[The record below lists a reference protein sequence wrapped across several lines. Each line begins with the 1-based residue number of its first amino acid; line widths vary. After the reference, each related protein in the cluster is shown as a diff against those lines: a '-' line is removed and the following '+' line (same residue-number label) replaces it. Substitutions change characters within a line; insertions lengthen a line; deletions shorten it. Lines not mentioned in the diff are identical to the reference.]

1 MNRHRRS
8 ASRAVR
14 NIGLAAT
21 TLAALLVSAC
31 AGSAPATRAT
41 DDGDIVPGGTL
52 RVASL
57 ASDMDS
63 LDPLTGYDT
72 NAWAVQRAITR
83 QLVTFPGSTGE
94 LKDDTEIVPDLAES
108 WDVSED
114 GRTYTFHLRDGIT
127 YSGSSDREIVAGD
140 FVYAVKRFCDPN
152 KQVAAINYFH
162 LSFEGF
168 TEFCDEFATVPTGDL
183 AASKQFID
191 THEIS
196 GVQALDDKTLIIT
209 APSKSYDFLDILTMN
224 FVTPLPPEV
233 ASQYFGDSLEFR
245 QNFPSSGPYRIDTYQ
260 PGQQLV
266 LKKVEGYNH
275 DTDPA
280 RAAYVDE
287 IVIDFTT
294 NSEDSVV
301 QKVRSG
307 EADLTLYMDVPP
319 RATLNQYASTNDPG
333 LHTSDSGAANF
344 VVINAK
350 PEATFPGATALRDPR
365 VRQAFG
371 YAVNKAN
378 LVQGQGGPIAAK
390 PNGQIVTS
398 TLLGHEPFD
407 PYATPDSKGDPE
419 KARQLLA
426 EAGYP
431 DGLTLDAV
439 YRSTAQFESIAVTL
453 KEDLAAAGITLNL
466 IALPGTEYTSYLQD
480 PNSRYDVALSGSFT
494 PDWQGRS
501 TRMLL
506 GGWLNSEAA
515 PCGKGNVNA
524 ICYNNDQLN
533 ELARQAFPSDDPAPI
548 WAEADRIVSTDLPWI
563 PLFEK
568 RKNLISS
575 DRVINWTW
583 ASLPAQ
589 ADYTNI
595 ALRPG
600 S

>member
-1 MNRHRRS
+1 MNRHRRPT
-8 ASRAVR
+8 SRALRSVG
-14 NIGLAAT
+14 IAAT
-21 TLAALLVSAC
+21 ALAVVLVSGC
-31 AGSAPATRAT
+31 AGTAPATRAAAS
-41 DDGDIVPGGTL
+41 GDIVAGGTL

-72 NAWAVQRAITR
+72 NAWAVQRTITR

-108 WDVSED
+108 WDISED
-114 GRTYTFHLRDGIT
+114 GRTYTFHLRDGIS
-127 YSGSSDREIVAGD
+127 YSGSSTREIVAGD

-162 LSFEGF
+162 LAFEGF
-168 TEFCDEFATVPTGDL
+168 TQFCDEFAAVPTGDL

-191 THEIS
+191 THDIS
-196 GVQALDDKTLIIT
+196 GVRAVDDKTLVIT

-233 ASQYFGDSLEFR
+233 ASQYYGDSLEFR
-245 QNFPSSGPYRIDTYQ
+245 QNFPSSGPYRIDSYR

-266 LKKVEGYNH
+266 LAKVEGYNH
-275 DTDPA
+275 DADPA
-280 RAAYVDE
+280 RKAYVDE
-287 IVIDFTT
+287 IVVDFTT

-301 QKVRSG
+301 QKVQSG

-319 RATLNQYASTNDPG
+319 RAVLNQYSSTDNPN

-365 VRQAFG
+365 VRQAFA
-371 YAVNKAN
+371 YAVNKTN

-407 PYATPDSKGDPE
+407 PYATPDGKGDPE
-419 KARQLLA
+419 TARRLLA
-426 EAGYP
+426 EAGFP

-466 IALPGTEYTSYLQD
+466 MALPGTEYTSYLQD
-480 PNSRYDVALSGSFT
+480 PTSRYDVALSGSFT

-524 ICYNNDQLN
+524 ICYSNDRLN

-548 WAEADRIVSTDLPWI
+548 WAEADRVVSTDLPWV

-575 DRVINWTW
+575 DRVTNWTW

-600 S
+600 A

>member
-1 MNRHRRS
+1 MRS
-8 ASRAVR
+8 LHTSRALR
-14 NIGLAAT
+14 GGFALT
-21 TLAALLVSAC
+21 AALSTALL
-31 AGSAPATRAT
+31 AGCSGTAPATQAAGA
-41 DDGDIVPGGTL
+41 GDITPGGTL

-94 LKDDTEIVPDLAES
+94 LKDDTELTPDLAES
-108 WDVSED
+108 WDVSDD
-114 GRTYTFHLRDGIT
+114 GKTYTFHLRDGIT
-127 YSGSSDREIVAGD
+127 YSGASTREIVAAD
-140 FVYAVKRFCDPN
+140 FIYAVKRFCDPN
-152 KQVAAINYFH
+152 KQVAAVNYFE
-162 LSFEGF
+162 LAFEGF
-168 TEFCDEFATVPTGDL
+168 ASYCDEFSKVPTGDL
-183 AASKQFID
+183 AASKSFID

-196 GVQALDDKTLIIT
+196 GLSAPDEKTLVIKT
-209 APSKSYDFLDILTMN
+209 PAKAYDFLDILTMN
-224 FVTPLPPEV
+224 FVTPLPEEV
-233 ASQYFGDSLEFR
+233 ASQYYGDSLEFR
-245 QNFPSSGPYRIDTYQ
+245 RNFASSGPYYIDTYQ

-266 LKKVEGYNH
+266 LKKVDGYNH
-275 DTDPA
+275 AADPA
-280 RAAYVDE
+280 RKAYVDE
-287 IVIDFTT
+287 IIVDFTA
-294 NSEDSVV
+294 NSEDAVV
-301 QKVRSG
+301 QKVQAG
-307 EADLTLYMDVPP
+307 EADLTLYLDVPP
-319 RATLNQYASTNDPG
+319 RATLQQYAAANNPN

-344 VVINAK
+344 IVLNAK
-350 PEATFPGATALRDPR
+350 PEATSPGATALRDPK
-365 VRQAFG
+365 VRQALA

-378 LVQGQGGPIAAK
+378 LVQGQGGPVAAK

-407 PYATPDSKGDPE
+407 PYATPDSKGDPA

-426 EAGYP
+426 EAGHP
-431 DGLTLDAV
+431 DGIALDAV

-466 IALPGTEYTSYLQD
+466 IALPGTEYSSFLQD
-480 PNSRYDVALSGSFT
+480 PGSRYDVSLSGSFT

-524 ICYNNDQLN
+524 ICYSNAQLN
-533 ELARQAFPSDDPAPI
+533 DLARQAFPSDDPAPI
-548 WAEADRIVSTDLPWI
+548 WAEADRVVSTDLPWI

-575 DRVINWTW
+575 DRVVNWTW

-595 ALRPG
+595 ALRNG
-600 S
+600 G

>member
-1 MNRHRRS
+1 MRTPRRP
-8 ASRAVR
+8 ASRTLRGAGIAVTA
-14 NIGLAAT
+14 LAAV
-21 TLAALLVSAC
+21 LVAAC
-31 AGSAPATRAT
+31 TGTAPANRAA
-41 DDGDIVPGGTL
+41 DGDIVAGGTL
-52 RVASL
+52 RIASL

-83 QLVTFPGSTGE
+83 QLVTFPGSANE
-94 LKDDTEIVPDLAES
+94 LKDDTELTPDLAES

-127 YSGSSDREIVAGD
+127 YSGSSTREIVAGD
-140 FVYAVKRFCDPN
+140 FVYAIERFCDPN
-152 KQVAAINYFH
+152 KQVAAVNYFH
-162 LSFEGF
+162 LIFEGF
-168 TEFCDEFATVPTGDL
+168 TQFCSEFAKEPTGDL
-183 AASKQFID
+183 AASKRFID
-191 THEIS
+191 THDIS
-196 GVQALDDKTLIIT
+196 GVRALDDKTLVIT
-209 APSKSYDFLDILTMN
+209 APAKSYDFLDILTMN

-233 ASQYFGDSLEFR
+233 ASKYFGDSLEFR

-260 PGQQLV
+260 PGQQLI

-275 DTDPA
+275 DADPA
-280 RAAYVDE
+280 RKAYVDE
-287 IVIDFTT
+287 IAIDFTA

-301 QKVRSG
+301 QKVQSG

-319 RATLNQYASTNDPG
+319 RAVLNQYASTNNPN

-344 VVINAK
+344 IVLNAK

-365 VRQAFG
+365 VRQALA
-371 YAVNKAN
+371 YAVDKAN

-407 PYATPDSKGDPE
+407 PYATPGSKGDPA

-439 YRSTAQFESIAVTL
+439 YRSTVQFESIAVTL
-453 KEDLAAAGITLNL
+453 KEDVAAAGITLNL
-466 IALPGTEYTSYLQD
+466 TALPGTEYSAYLQD
-480 PNSRYDVALSGSFT
+480 PGSRYDVALSGSFT

-506 GGWLNSEAA
+506 GGWLNSEAS

-524 ICYNNDQLN
+524 ICYSNDRLN
-533 ELARQAFPSDDPAPI
+533 ELARQAFPSVDPGPI
-548 WAEADRIVSTDLPWI
+548 WAEADRVVSTDLPWI

-575 DRVINWTW
+575 DRVTNWTW

-589 ADYTNI
+589 ADFTNI
-595 ALRPG
+595 AIRPG
-600 S
+600 A